1 MTKKIGILT
10 SGGDCPGLNAVIRA
24 VLQSATEK
32 NWEVYGI
39 PYGTDGFIHLAN
51 GEYKP
56 EQFKLEKHGYDLS
69 QFLKVD
75 VLQFMSGSILGSISK
90 GEPNQKNVREAI
102 LKGYEILGL
111 DALIAV
117 GGDGSLHIIYDLAQ
131 EGNWNL
137 ICIPKTIDNDVPFTQ
152 QSVGFDTACNIVTE
166 CLYDLTF
173 TAASHDRVMIT
184 QVMGRDAGHLALN
197 SGIAGGAD
205 IILIPEITPHLTEE
219 IIDKCCQK
227 ISKLRHEGRQ
237 FALVVIAE
245 GVKNHAE
252 EKEKYIGDYLAN
264 WIKSHSKKICENG
277 GTHFCD
283 LKDIDVRVTV
293 LGHLQRSGKP
303 SFFDRILAATFAVKA
318 VDLIEQQC
326 YSQLV
331 IWKDGS
337 VDNIPLENVM
347 SLIKQC
353 HDFKECASAVKKDNV
368 MVKTAKELGIYVGD

>member
-24 VLQSATEK
+24 VLKCATEK
-32 NWEVYGI
+32 NWTVYGI
-39 PYGTDGFIHLAN
+39 PYGTDGFIHLAH
-51 GEYKP
+51 GKYTP

-90 GEPNQKNVREAI
+90 GEPQKKEVRSAI

-111 DALIAV
+111 DALIAI
-117 GGDGSLHIIYDLAQ
+117 GGDGSLHIIYDLAK
-131 EGNWNL
+131 EGNWNF
-137 ICIPKTIDNDVPFTQ
+137 IGIPKTIDNDVPFTQ

-173 TAASHDRVMIT
+173 TAASHDRVMIA

-197 SGIAGGAD
+197 SGITGGAD

-219 IIDKCCQK
+219 IVDKCCRK
-227 ISKLRHEGRQ
+227 ITQLRHEGRQ

-252 EKEKYIGDYLAN
+252 QKEKYIGDYLAN
-264 WIKSHSKKICENG
+264 WIKEHSKKLCSEESEK
-277 GTHFCD
+277 FCD
-283 LKDIDVRVTV
+283 LQNIDVRVSV
-293 LGHLQRSGKP
+293 LGHLQRSGTP
-303 SFFDRILAATFAVKA
+303 SFFDRILAAVFAVKA
-318 VDLIEQQC
+318 VELIEQEN
-326 YSQLV
+326 YSNLV

-337 VDNIPLENVM
+337 VDHIDLDIVMNLIKECHEFNQCAFAVTQENVM
-347 SLIKQC
+347 L
-353 HDFKECASAVKKDNV
+353 
-368 MVKTAKELGIYVGD
+368 KTAKELGIYIGD